1 MFIHVYSN
9 DSLKKIF
16 QVLNKLHSC
25 GTCYVHVVYSVY
37 SSLHLSLSCVFP
49 EPSLTPH
56 NLSTVLHSLEDGK
69 WMQFGICANMPYSEL
84 SNIQSQ
90 YDSQREYKQA
100 VCHSLISDHPA
111 PSWDLV
117 AHALYQMGSDGS
129 HRALEHL
136 QQLFPTGIHVY
147 NFLYILVICTC
158 TLVYTCTC
166 CIIDMYSICT
176 CNSLLLITCVYSSC
190 I

>member
-1 MFIHVYSN
+1 MYIN

-56 NLSTVLHSLEDGK
+56 NLSTVLHSMEDEH
-69 WMQFGICANMPYSEL
+69 WVEFGEYANIPGSEL
-84 SNIQSQ
+84 RKIQSQ
-90 YDSQREYKQA
+90 YDSDRERKQA
-100 VCHSLISDHPA
+100 LSHSLISDYPA
-111 PSWDLV
+111 PSWDQV

-136 QQLFPTGIHVY
+136 QQLFPTGIH
-147 NFLYILVICTC
+147 T
-158 TLVYTCTC
+158 
-166 CIIDMYSICT
+166 CIIHVYKFLFT
-176 CNSLLLITCVYSSC
+176 CI
-190 I
+190 